1 MSPKD
6 KFRVVEV
13 LQSKG
18 HVVAVTGDGVNDAPA
33 LKKADI
39 GVAMGIT
46 GTDVSKEVAD
56 MVITDDAFNTI
67 VSAVEEGRNIFANMK
82 KFIRYMLS
90 CNFDEILT
98 VLIISSVFGILP
110 LLPLQILFLNLV
122 TDALPALSLSF
133 DPYDPELM
141 KRAPREKQASFVK
154 DIYVFA
160 LLAGIVA
167 FFATSGIFLM
177 GYLNGWM
184 QGPIIDTIHT
194 WAMNE
199 GISYSADPTSAY
211 QIFMK
216 RNIVA
221 YAQVLAFVTTL
232 SFELWFIFIARNDND
247 TSLFKSKPLKN
258 KYMIGA
264 ILISWV
270 LLITTLYV
278 KPLGVIFSDFSEG
291 YFYFL
296 TGRDWMMILAFTV
309 GLCMFIELIRTIL
322 RSDKVRKILQKYK
335 K

>member
-1 MSPKD
+1 
-6 KFRVVEV
+6 
-13 LQSKG
+13 
-18 HVVAVTGDGVNDAPA
+18 
-33 LKKADI
+33 
-39 GVAMGIT
+39 VAMGIT

-98 VLIISSVFGILP
+98 VLLISAIFGVLP

-141 KRAPREKQASFVK
+141 KRPPRGKEASFIK

-167 FFATSGIFLM
+167 FFATSGMFLL
-177 GYLNGWM
+177 GYMNGWM
-184 QGPIIDTIHT
+184 QGPIVETINT
-194 WAMNE
+194 WALNE
-199 GISYSADPTSAY
+199 GYVYSTDPNSAY

-216 RNIVA
+216 KNIVA

-258 KYMIGA
+258 KHMIGA

-270 LLITTLYV
+270 LLIATLYV
-278 KPLGVIFSDFSEG
+278 RPLGMVFSEFSEG
-291 YFYFL
+291 YYYFL
-296 TGRDWMMILAFTV
+296 TGRDWMMIFVFTV
-309 GLCMFIELIRTIL
+309 GLCLFIELIRTLL
-322 RSDKVRKILQKYK
+322 RTDFVK
-335 K
+335 KNL